1 MNITGPIKAIID
13 ADATA
18 NGLLA
23 GRIYPGGRAAQT
35 PTLPYA
41 TLQVLPGGRP
51 ANTKSGYSTLDQ
63 VMIQIN
69 VWSDTYQ
76 SAAETAEAIRWAID
90 FYAGAVTVGS
100 TDYTLSISCIDWR
113 DMPWDDSELFGFAYD
128 FKVRYARTQPAVDAP
143 GFSLLLE
150 AGDVLLL
157 ETGDEILLES

>member
-23 GRIYPGGRAAQT
+23 GRIYPGGRGKQT

-51 ANTKSGYSTLDQ
+51 SNTKSGYSTLDQ

-90 FYAGAVTVGS
+90 FWSDTVTVGA
-100 TDYTLSISCIDWR
+100 TDYTLSISCVDWR
-113 DMPWDDSELFGFAYD
+113 DAAWDDSELFGFAYD
-128 FKVRYARTQPAVDAP
+128 FKVRYARAQPVVDAVDTN
-143 GFSLLLE
+143 LLLE
-150 AGDVLLL
+150 SGDAILL
-157 ETGDEILLES
+157 ETGDALLLES